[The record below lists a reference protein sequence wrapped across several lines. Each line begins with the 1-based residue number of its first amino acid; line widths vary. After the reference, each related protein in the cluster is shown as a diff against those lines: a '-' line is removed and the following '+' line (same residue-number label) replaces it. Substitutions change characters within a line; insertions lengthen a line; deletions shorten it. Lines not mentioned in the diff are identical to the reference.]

1 MPVLEKSLTERVAD
15 HLRVRVLRPPLEED
29 FVLLLAFFRFLR
41 GDVAGAQEHV
51 GVAVIRV
58 LLNEAPEHADGLAR
72 VVTHLAQVAVQHLH
86 LVGGNLHVGRAIGM
100 TRLLGRRLLARLSLC
115 PGRRLT
121 LLLAPLFLFRLGHSS
136 LNLLAQRLG
145 LAMQRALLGN
155 RLQLRQRLIKLTLV
169 KQVLRGLQ
177 RVSGILLSGRLCHER
192 FGTFD
197 FGLSRLLKQRQRLS
211 VFALG
216 HQRLA
221 IAHRLK
227 RGFIVNA
234 EPLIVANMESEGLD
248 FWQHPKND
256 TVRMGT
262 AEEAAD
268 WVRYCNDPSNAERIK
283 NGAAQPFG
291 VKYWQIGNET
301 SYRTVGFRNNERHY
315 GFTADGCV
323 ETTKRFAAAMK
334 AADPSISIIGWGD
347 SKGAHDKDNWC
358 RKMSGVDD
366 IEMIAFHHH
375 FNSGLECSPLTG
387 TEYRDNYECTW
398 VHLMNAYKSL
408 DAHISM
414 MRQSCGGKR
423 LAMTEGHFALPG
435 RNRNEVLSSWGAG
448 VAYARCLNTIMRN
461 SDVLDIATMADF
473 FGNVW
478 QVNALMLPTPI
489 RAGKPYLQPVG
500 AVMALFG
507 KYQGKHA
514 LDISFK
520 GNVDVVASATDNK
533 IYLHLANIDMKRAQ
547 EIELDLG
554 GAAVASAEMHYI
566 AEDPAT
572 EITPVNTDVFA
583 VKTVTVTGNR
593 ITLPPA
599 AVAAVEITLA

>member
-1 MPVLEKSLTERVAD
+1 MPTLKIDPKKKHVISPYLYMQFMEPLGVAD
-15 HLRVRVLRPPLEED
+15 TSVDAAWD
-29 FVLLLAFFRFLR
+29 FVENDWFPEVIDKVKELAPTMVRF
-41 GDVAGAQEHV
+41 
-51 GVAVIRV
+51 
-58 LLNEAPEHADGLAR
+58 
-72 VVTHLAQVAVQHLH
+72 
-86 LVGGNLHVGRAIGM
+86 GGCFASYYHWREAIGPM
-100 TRLLGRRLLARLSLC
+100 
-115 PGRRLT
+115 
-121 LLLAPLFLFRLGHSS
+121 
-136 LNLLAQRLG
+136 
-145 LAMQRALLGN
+145 
-155 RLQLRQRLIKLTLV
+155 KD
-169 KQVLRGLQ
+169 
-177 RVSGILLSGRLCHER
+177 RVPMINYAWSGIYHNRVGTHE
-192 FGTFD
+192 FLD
-197 FGLSRLLKQRQRLS
+197 FCRR
-211 VFALG
+211 
-216 HQRLA
+216 
-221 IAHRLK
+221 
-227 RGFIVNA
+227 VNA

-248 FWQHPKND
+248 FWQRPKND

-283 NGAAQPFG
+283 NGAEQPFD
-291 VKYWQIGNET
+291 VKYWQVGNET
-301 SYRTVGFRNNERHY
+301 SYRTVGYRNNERHY

-323 ETTKRFAAAMK
+323 DTTKRFAAAMK
-334 AADPSISIIGWGD
+334 AADPSIRIIGWGD
-347 SKGAHDKDNWC
+347 SKSAHDKDDWC

-408 DAHISM
+408 DAHISL

-448 VAYARCLNTIMRN
+448 VSYARCLNTIMRH

-514 LDISFK
+514 LDVSCK

-547 EIELDLG
+547 EIELDLCG
-554 GAAVASAEMHYI
+554 LAIASAKMHYI
-566 AEDPAT
+566 AENPAT

-583 VKTVTVTGNR
+583 VKDADVIGNR
-593 ITLPPA
+593 ITLPAA